1 MRTAMQERRDEDRA
15 HDFADSYYY
24 RALRTGI
31 GRALRTKFRV
41 KEPLPD
47 RIQKLLLELDE
58 QSGGASSESKNE
70 A

>member
-1 MRTAMQERRDEDRA
+1 MQKRRDEDRPD
-15 HDFADSYYY
+15 DFADSYYY

-31 GRALRTKFRV
+31 GGALRTEFRV

-47 RIQKLLLELDE
+47 RIKKLLLELDK
-58 QSGGASSESKNE
+58 QSGGASGESKKQ